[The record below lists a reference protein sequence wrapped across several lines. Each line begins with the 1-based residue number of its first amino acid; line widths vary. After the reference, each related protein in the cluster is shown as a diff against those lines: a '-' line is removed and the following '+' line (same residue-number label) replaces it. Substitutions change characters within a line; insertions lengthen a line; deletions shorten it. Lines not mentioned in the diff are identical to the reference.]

1 MTKTKTGNNEA
12 MGVPRKLMQTLNMRL
27 HEEGWRNVSAF
38 RKGTGLPFTL
48 ETVRRAFYDCDY
60 KNLETITLAIIMKHL
75 NYSPNEI
82 KTILKK
88 HLGPEDPVLELIG
101 DAPVNKLSTS
111 ETKMLAAYRAI
122 VSEQP
127 ELSNSLADHLDLLG
141 RIANVATKQNTDALR
156 R

>member
-1 MTKTKTGNNEA
+1 MKSKTGNNEA
-12 MGVPRKLMQTLNMRL
+12 LGVPRKLMQTLNMRL

-38 RKGTGLPFTL
+38 KKGTGISFSL

-60 KNLETITLAIIMKHL
+60 KNLETATLAIIMKHL
-75 NYSPNEI
+75 NYTLAEI

-88 HLGPEDPVLELIG
+88 HLNPEDPVLELIG
-101 DAPVNKLSTS
+101 DSPAKKLSTS

-122 VSEQP
+122 VAEQP
-127 ELSNSLADHLDLLG
+127 GLSNALADHLDLLG
-141 RIANVATKQNTDALR
+141 RIANVVTKHNTDALR